1 MKNLSKRAHLIKSHG
16 GHMAAAQVLGV
27 KPSLADKM
35 GGAVRLTSGEQTSC
49 KPVHVLGPRVLV

>member
-1 MKNLSKRAHLIKSHG
+1 
-16 GHMAAAQVLGV
+16 MAAAQVLGV